1 LFHFHTARWIDVAGL
16 ETVISRVIGV
26 RLPCRQANCGVMQNI
41 TVTLKPFSYHEL
53 HDVCRL
59 FLMKPHRVFGD
70 QRLISLSFGAVHRTR
85 AARRMLSL
93 PGTVRTKRG
102 RELVRNPQL
111 RHRAAKGI
119 MNRNSF
125 FRKQFFLQFTT
136 VLILFGPHIASAQ
149 VGPAARLAPD
159 ISIFATA
166 TDAKPNFH
174 YLYDRAVYGFSAGGF
189 WQTRHIL
196 GVEVRGSILKW
207 GSNQHEESALA
218 GPRAARR
225 FGRITPY
232 GCGLVGAG
240 NAWSRNLPGKTPF
253 IIEDVGLQ
261 WSILGG
267 VDYRLAHHFRLRVG
281 ELGYSKIYLPDR
293 TLTALTASAGLV
305 YRIN

>member
-1 LFHFHTARWIDVAGL
+1 MWPSARTVA
-16 ETVISRVIGV
+16 SRVTGG
-26 RLPCRQANCGVMQNI
+26 RLPYRQANCRVIQII
-41 TVTLKPFSYHEL
+41 TVTLESFSYHEL
-53 HDVCRL
+53 HDSCRL
-59 FLMKPHRVFGD
+59 FLMRPHRVLSDLRMICFG
-70 QRLISLSFGAVHRTR
+70 R
-85 AARRMLSL
+85 ASATRRMLSL
-93 PGTVRTKRG
+93 LQTVKRKRAG
-102 RELVRNPQL
+102 ELARNPQL
-111 RHRAAKGI
+111 RHWAAKGI

-125 FRKQFFLQFTT
+125 VRKQFVLQFVT
-136 VLILFGPHIASAQ
+136 VLILFGLPHIASAQ
-149 VGPAARLAPD
+149 VGPSARLAPD

-166 TDAKPNFH
+166 TDAKPNFR

-207 GSNQHEESALA
+207 GSDQHEESALA

-225 FGRITPY
+225 FGRFTPY

-240 NAWSRNLPGKTPF
+240 NAWSRNLPGKPPF

-267 VDYRLAHHFRLRVG
+267 VDFRLTHHLRVRVG
-281 ELGYSKIYLPDR
+281 ELAYSKIYLSDR
-293 TLTALTASAGLV
+293 TLSALNASAGLV